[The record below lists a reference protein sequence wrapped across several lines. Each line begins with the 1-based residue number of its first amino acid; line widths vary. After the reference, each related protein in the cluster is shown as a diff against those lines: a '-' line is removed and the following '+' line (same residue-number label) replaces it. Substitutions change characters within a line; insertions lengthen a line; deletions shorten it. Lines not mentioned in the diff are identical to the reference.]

1 MSESEILNHHFMLND
16 GQMKFVHHLK
26 SNDGKQNVEPHVS
39 HLRFICLKA
48 VFKM

>member
-26 SNDGKQNVEPHVS
+26 SDDGKQNVEPHISHVVS
-39 HLRFICLKA
+39 PP
-48 VFKM
+48 